1 MRYDLAIIGAGPAGL
16 SALLNAKI
24 RNKSVIIFGVD
35 SPSLTKS
42 ESIKNYLGFGDISG
56 ADLNKAFKKSLE
68 GYDYD
73 QSKEKVQQVYAM
85 GDYFTIML
93 KGNQMIEATS
103 VIVAT
108 GIELKKDLINED
120 KFFAKGV
127 SYCAT
132 CDAALYKGKKVLV
145 IGYNEE
151 SVEEANFT
159 SEIVDQLVFVN
170 MYKEDISL
178 NNSIEVINGE
188 IPSEFLGEDRAKIL
202 KFKSGKEI
210 SADGFFIIR
219 DSSKPSRL
227 VPSIETDSEHIIT
240 DKNCRTNIRGLYAAG
255 DISGRPYQIN
265 KSVGEGQIAALDAA
279 KYISLIEKDI
289 FDKSTLWLINK
300 KIFEIFIL

>member
-24 RNKSVIIFGVD
+24 RNKSVIIFGTD
-35 SPSLTKS
+35 SPSLVNS
-42 ESIKNYLGFGDISG
+42 ESIKNYLGFGDVSG
-56 ADLNKAFKKSLE
+56 KELNDAFKKSLE
-68 GYDYD
+68 AYDYD
-73 QSKEKVQQVYAM
+73 KSDQKVQQVYAM
-85 GDYFTIML
+85 GDYFGLML
-93 KGNQMIEATS
+93 KNNDMVEATS

-151 SVEEANFT
+151 SLEEANFT
-159 SEIVDQLVFVN
+159 SEIVDELIFVN
-170 MYKEDISL
+170 MYKDDIKL
-178 NNSIEVINGE
+178 NDSIEVINGE
-188 IPSEFLGEDRAKIL
+188 VPVEFIGEDRASVL

-227 VPSIETDSEHIIT
+227 VPSIETDEEHIIVH
-240 DKNCRTNIRGLYAAG
+240 DNCRTNIRGLYAAG
-255 DISGRPYQIN
+255 DVAGRPYQIN
-265 KSVGEGQIAALDAA
+265 KSVGQGQVAALDAA
-279 KYISLIEKDI
+279 KYISLLKKDS
-289 FDKSTLWLINK
+289 FDKSTW
-300 KIFEIFIL
+300 

>member
-24 RNKSVIIFGVD
+24 RNKSVIIFGTD
-35 SPSLTKS
+35 SPNLEKS
-42 ESIKNYLGFGDISG
+42 ESIKNYLGFGDVSG
-56 ADLNKAFKKSLE
+56 KELNDAFKKSLE
-68 GYDYD
+68 AYDYD
-73 QSKEKVQQVYAM
+73 KSNQKVQQVYAM
-85 GDYFTIML
+85 GDYFGLML
-93 KGNQMIEATS
+93 KNNDMVEATS

-159 SEIVDQLVFVN
+159 SEIVDELIFVN
-170 MYKEDISL
+170 MYKDDIKL
-178 NNSIEVINGE
+178 NDSIKVISGDV
-188 IPSEFLGEDRAKIL
+188 PVEFIGEDRASIL
-202 KFKSGKEI
+202 KFKSGAEI

-227 VPSIETDSEHIIT
+227 VPSIETDDEHIIVH
-240 DKNCRTNIRGLYAAG
+240 DNCRTNIRGLYAAG
-255 DISGRPYQIN
+255 DVAGRPYQIN
-265 KSVGEGQIAALDAA
+265 KSVGQGQVAALDAA
-279 KYISLIEKDI
+279 KYISLLKKES
-289 FDKSTLWLINK
+289 FDKSTW
-300 KIFEIFIL
+300 

>member
-24 RNKSVIIFGVD
+24 RNKSVIIFGTD
-35 SPSLTKS
+35 SPALVNS
-42 ESIKNYLGFGDISG
+42 ESIKNYLGFGDVSG
-56 ADLNKAFKKSLE
+56 KELNDAFKKSLE
-68 GYDYD
+68 AYDYD
-73 QSKEKVQQVYAM
+73 KSDQKVQQVYAM
-85 GDYFTIML
+85 GDYFGLML
-93 KGNQMIEATS
+93 KNNNMVEATS

-159 SEIVDQLVFVN
+159 SEIVDELIFVN
-170 MYKEDISL
+170 MYKDDIKL
-178 NNSIEVINGE
+178 NDSIKVISGDV
-188 IPSEFLGEDRAKIL
+188 PVEFIGEDRASIL
-202 KFKSGKEI
+202 KFKSGAEI

-227 VPSIETDSEHIIT
+227 VPSIETDDEHIIVH
-240 DKNCRTNIRGLYAAG
+240 DNCRTNIRGLYAAG
-255 DISGRPYQIN
+255 DVAGRPYQIN
-265 KSVGEGQIAALDAA
+265 KSVGQGQVAALDAA
-279 KYISLIEKDI
+279 KYISLLKKDS
-289 FDKSTLWLINK
+289 FDKSTW
-300 KIFEIFIL
+300 

>member
-24 RNKSVIIFGVD
+24 RNKSVIIFGTD
-35 SPSLTKS
+35 SPSLENS
-42 ESIKNYLGFGDISG
+42 ESIKNYLGFGDVSG
-56 ADLNKAFKKSLE
+56 KELNEAFKKSLE
-68 GYDYD
+68 AYDYD
-73 QSKEKVQQVYAM
+73 KSDQKVQQVYAM
-85 GDYFTIML
+85 GDYFGLML
-93 KGNQMIEATS
+93 KNNDMVEATS

-151 SVEEANFT
+151 SLEEANFT
-159 SEIVDQLVFVN
+159 SEIVDELIFVN
-170 MYKEDISL
+170 MYKDDIKL
-178 NNSIEVINGE
+178 NDSIEVINGE
-188 IPSEFLGEDRAKIL
+188 VPVEFIGEDRASVL

-210 SADGFFIIR
+210 AADGFFIIR

-227 VPSIETDSEHIIT
+227 VPSIETDEEHIIVH
-240 DKNCRTNIRGLYAAG
+240 DNCRTNIRGLYAAG
-255 DISGRPYQIN
+255 DVAGRPYQIN
-265 KSVGEGQIAALDAA
+265 KSVGQGQVAALDAA
-279 KYISLIEKDI
+279 KYISLLNKDS
-289 FDKSTLWLINK
+289 FDKSTW
-300 KIFEIFIL
+300 

>member
-24 RNKSVIIFGVD
+24 RNKSVIIFGTD
-35 SPSLTKS
+35 SPNLEKS
-42 ESIKNYLGFGDISG
+42 ESIKNYLGFGDVSG
-56 ADLNKAFKKSLE
+56 KELNDAFKKSLKA
-68 GYDYD
+68 YDYD
-73 QSKEKVQQVYAM
+73 KSDQKVQQVYAM
-85 GDYFTIML
+85 GDYFGLML
-93 KGNQMIEATS
+93 KNNDMVEATS

-151 SVEEANFT
+151 SLEEANFT
-159 SEIVDQLVFVN
+159 SEIVDELIFVN
-170 MYKEDISL
+170 MYKDDIKL
-178 NNSIEVINGE
+178 NDSIEVINGE
-188 IPSEFLGEDRAKIL
+188 VPEEFIGEDRASVL

-210 SADGFFIIR
+210 AADGFFIIR

-227 VPSIETDSEHIIT
+227 VPSIETDDEHIIVH
-240 DKNCRTNIRGLYAAG
+240 DNCRTNIRGLYAAG
-255 DISGRPYQIN
+255 DVAGRPYQIN
-265 KSVGEGQIAALDAA
+265 KSVGQGQVAALDAA
-279 KYISLIEKDI
+279 KYISLLNKDS
-289 FDKSTLWLINK
+289 FDKSTW
-300 KIFEIFIL
+300 

>member
-24 RNKSVIIFGVD
+24 RNKSVIIFGTD
-35 SPSLTKS
+35 SPSLENS
-42 ESIKNYLGFGDISG
+42 ESIKNYLGFGDVSG
-56 ADLNKAFKKSLE
+56 KELNDAFKKSLE
-68 GYDYD
+68 AYDYEKSD
-73 QSKEKVQQVYAM
+73 QKVQQVYAM
-85 GDYFTIML
+85 GDYFGLML
-93 KGNQMIEATS
+93 KNNDMVEATS

-159 SEIVDQLVFVN
+159 SEIVDELIFVN
-170 MYKEDISL
+170 MYKDDIKL
-178 NNSIEVINGE
+178 NDSIKIISGDV
-188 IPSEFLGEDRAKIL
+188 PVEFIGEDRASIL
-202 KFKSGKEI
+202 KFKSGAEI
-210 SADGFFIIR
+210 AADGFFIIR

-227 VPSIETDSEHIIT
+227 VPSIETDDEHIIVH
-240 DKNCRTNIRGLYAAG
+240 DNCRTNIRGLYAAG
-255 DISGRPYQIN
+255 DVAGRPYQIN
-265 KSVGEGQIAALDAA
+265 KSVGQGQVAALDAA
-279 KYISLIEKDI
+279 KYISLLNKDS
-289 FDKSTLWLINK
+289 FDKSTW
-300 KIFEIFIL
+300 

>member
-24 RNKSVIIFGVD
+24 RNKSVIIFGTD
-35 SPSLTKS
+35 SPSLENS
-42 ESIKNYLGFGDISG
+42 ESIKNYLGFGDVSG
-56 ADLNKAFKKSLE
+56 KELNDAFKKSLDP
-68 GYDYD
+68 YDYEKSD
-73 QSKEKVQQVYAM
+73 QKVQQVYAM
-85 GDYFTIML
+85 GDYFGLML
-93 KGNQMIEATS
+93 KNNDMVEATS

-151 SVEEANFT
+151 SLEEANFT
-159 SEIVDQLVFVN
+159 SEIVDELIFVN
-170 MYKEDISL
+170 MYKDDIKL
-178 NNSIEVINGE
+178 NDSIEVISGE
-188 IPSEFLGEDRAKIL
+188 VPVEFIGEDRASVL

-227 VPSIETDSEHIIT
+227 VPSIETDDEHIIVH
-240 DKNCRTNIRGLYAAG
+240 DNCRTNIRGLYAAG
-255 DISGRPYQIN
+255 DVAGRPYQIN
-265 KSVGEGQIAALDAA
+265 KSVGQGQVAALDAA
-279 KYISLIEKDI
+279 KYISLLNKDS
-289 FDKSTLWLINK
+289 FDKSTW
-300 KIFEIFIL
+300 

>member
-24 RNKSVIIFGVD
+24 RNKSVIIFGTD
-35 SPSLTKS
+35 SPNLEKS
-42 ESIKNYLGFGDISG
+42 ESIKNYLGFGDVSG
-56 ADLNKAFKKSLE
+56 KELNDAFKKTLE
-68 GYDYD
+68 AYDYD
-73 QSKEKVQQVYAM
+73 KSDQKVQQVYAM
-85 GDYFTIML
+85 GDYFGLML
-93 KGNQMIEATS
+93 KNNDMVEATS

-159 SEIVDQLVFVN
+159 SEIVDELIFVN
-170 MYKEDISL
+170 MYKDDIKL
-178 NNSIEVINGE
+178 NDSIKVISGDV
-188 IPSEFLGEDRAKIL
+188 PLEFIGEDRASIL
-202 KFKSGKEI
+202 KFKSGVEI

-227 VPSIETDSEHIIT
+227 VPSIETDDEHIIVH
-240 DKNCRTNIRGLYAAG
+240 DNCRTNIRGLYAAG
-255 DISGRPYQIN
+255 DVAGRPYQIN
-265 KSVGEGQIAALDAA
+265 KSVGQGQVAALDAA
-279 KYISLIEKDI
+279 KYISLLKKES
-289 FDKSTLWLINK
+289 FDKSTW
-300 KIFEIFIL
+300 

>member
-24 RNKSVIIFGVD
+24 RNKSVIIFGTD
-35 SPSLTKS
+35 SPNLKKS
-42 ESIKNYLGFGDISG
+42 ESIKNYLGFGDVSG
-56 ADLNKAFKKSLE
+56 KELNDAFKKSLE
-68 GYDYD
+68 AYDYD
-73 QSKEKVQQVYAM
+73 KSDQKVQQVYAM
-85 GDYFTIML
+85 GDYFGLML
-93 KGNQMIEATS
+93 KNNDMVEATS

-159 SEIVDQLVFVN
+159 SEIVDELIFVN
-170 MYKEDISL
+170 MYKDDIKL
-178 NNSIEVINGE
+178 NDSIKVISGDV
-188 IPSEFLGEDRAKIL
+188 PLEFIGEDRASIL

-227 VPSIETDSEHIIT
+227 VPSIETDDEHIIVH
-240 DKNCRTNIRGLYAAG
+240 DNCRTNIRGLYAAG
-255 DISGRPYQIN
+255 DVAGRPYQIN
-265 KSVGEGQIAALDAA
+265 KSVGQGQVAALDAA
-279 KYISLIEKDI
+279 KYISLLKKDS
-289 FDKSTLWLINK
+289 FDKSTW
-300 KIFEIFIL
+300 

>member
-24 RNKSVIIFGVD
+24 RNKSVIIFGTD
-35 SPSLTKS
+35 SPSLENS
-42 ESIKNYLGFGDISG
+42 ESIKNYLGFGDVSG
-56 ADLNKAFKKSLE
+56 KELNDAFKKSLKA
-68 GYDYD
+68 YDYD
-73 QSKEKVQQVYAM
+73 KSDQKVQQVYAM
-85 GDYFTIML
+85 GDYFGLML
-93 KGNQMIEATS
+93 KNNDMVEATS

-159 SEIVDQLVFVN
+159 SEIVDQLIFVN
-170 MYKEDISL
+170 MYKDDIKL
-178 NNSIEVINGE
+178 NDSIEVISGE
-188 IPSEFLGEDRAKIL
+188 VPVEFIGEDRASVL

-227 VPSIETDSEHIIT
+227 VPSIETDDEHIIVH
-240 DKNCRTNIRGLYAAG
+240 DNCRTNIRGLYAAG
-255 DISGRPYQIN
+255 DVAGRPYQIN
-265 KSVGEGQIAALDAA
+265 KSVGQGQVAALDAA
-279 KYISLIEKDI
+279 KYISLLNKDS
-289 FDKSTLWLINK
+289 FDKSTW
-300 KIFEIFIL
+300 

>member
-24 RNKSVIIFGVD
+24 RNKSVIIFGTD
-35 SPSLTKS
+35 SPSLEKS
-42 ESIKNYLGFGDISG
+42 ESIKNYLGFGDVSG
-56 ADLNKAFKKSLE
+56 KELNDAFKKSLE
-68 GYDYD
+68 AYDYD
-73 QSKEKVQQVYAM
+73 KSDQKVQQVYAM
-85 GDYFTIML
+85 GDYFGLML
-93 KGNQMIEATS
+93 KNNDMVEATS

-159 SEIVDQLVFVN
+159 SEIVDELIFVN
-170 MYKEDISL
+170 MYKDDIKL
-178 NNSIEVINGE
+178 NDSIKVISGDV
-188 IPSEFLGEDRAKIL
+188 PVEFIGEDRASIL
-202 KFKSGKEI
+202 KFKSGEEI

-227 VPSIETDSEHIIT
+227 VPSIETDDEHIIVH
-240 DKNCRTNIRGLYAAG
+240 DNCRTNIRGLYAAG
-255 DISGRPYQIN
+255 DIAGRPYQIN
-265 KSVGEGQIAALDAA
+265 KSVGQGQVAALDAA
-279 KYISLIEKDI
+279 KYISLLKKES
-289 FDKSTLWLINK
+289 FDKSTW
-300 KIFEIFIL
+300 

>member
-24 RNKSVIIFGVD
+24 RNKSVIIFGAD
-35 SPSLTKS
+35 SPSLENS
-42 ESIKNYLGFGDISG
+42 ESIKNYLGFGDVSG
-56 ADLNKAFKKSLE
+56 KELNDAFKKSLE
-68 GYDYD
+68 AYDYD
-73 QSKEKVQQVYAM
+73 KSDQKVQQVYAM
-85 GDYFTIML
+85 GDYFGLML
-93 KGNQMIEATS
+93 KNNDMVEATS

-151 SVEEANFT
+151 SLEETNFT
-159 SEIVDQLVFVN
+159 SEIVDELIFVN
-170 MYKEDISL
+170 MYKDDIKL
-178 NNSIEVINGE
+178 NDSIKVINGE
-188 IPSEFLGEDRAKIL
+188 VPVEFIGEDRASVL

-210 SADGFFIIR
+210 AADGFFIIR

-227 VPSIETDSEHIIT
+227 VPSIETDDEHIIVH
-240 DKNCRTNIRGLYAAG
+240 DNCRTNIRGLYAAG
-255 DISGRPYQIN
+255 DVAGRPYQIN
-265 KSVGEGQIAALDAA
+265 KSVGQGQVAALDAA
-279 KYISLIEKDI
+279 KYISLLKKDS
-289 FDKSTLWLINK
+289 FDKSTW
-300 KIFEIFIL
+300 

>member
-24 RNKSVIIFGVD
+24 RNKSVIIFGTD
-35 SPSLTKS
+35 SPSLENS

-56 ADLNKAFKKSLE
+56 KELNDAFKKSLDP
-68 GYDYD
+68 YDYEKSD
-73 QSKEKVQQVYAM
+73 QKVQQVYAM
-85 GDYFTIML
+85 GDYFGLML
-93 KGNQMIEATS
+93 KNNDMVEATS

-108 GIELKKDLINED
+108 GIELKKDMINED

-151 SVEEANFT
+151 SLEEANFT
-159 SEIVDQLVFVN
+159 SEIVDELIFVN
-170 MYKEDISL
+170 MYKDDIKL
-178 NNSIEVINGE
+178 NDSIEVINGE
-188 IPSEFLGEDRAKIL
+188 VPVEFIGEDRASVL

-210 SADGFFIIR
+210 AADGFFIIR

-227 VPSIETDSEHIIT
+227 VPSIETDDEHIIVH
-240 DKNCRTNIRGLYAAG
+240 DNCRTNIRGLYAAG
-255 DISGRPYQIN
+255 DVAGRPYQIN
-265 KSVGEGQIAALDAA
+265 KSVGQGQVAALDAS
-279 KYISLIEKDI
+279 KYISLLKKDS
-289 FDKSTLWLINK
+289 FDKSTW
-300 KIFEIFIL
+300 

>member
-24 RNKSVIIFGVD
+24 RNKSVIIFGTD
-35 SPSLTKS
+35 SPSLENS
-42 ESIKNYLGFGDISG
+42 ESIKNYLGFGDVSG
-56 ADLNKAFKKSLE
+56 KELNDAFKKSLE
-68 GYDYD
+68 AYDYEKSD
-73 QSKEKVQQVYAM
+73 QKVQQVYAM
-85 GDYFTIML
+85 GDYFGLML
-93 KGNQMIEATS
+93 KNNDMVEATS

-159 SEIVDQLVFVN
+159 SEIVDQLIFVN
-170 MYKEDISL
+170 MYKDDIKL
-178 NNSIEVINGE
+178 NDSIEVISGE
-188 IPSEFLGEDRAKIL
+188 VPVEFIGEDRASVL

-227 VPSIETDSEHIIT
+227 VPSIETDEEHIIVH
-240 DKNCRTNIRGLYAAG
+240 DNCRTNIRGLYAAG
-255 DISGRPYQIN
+255 DVAGRPYQIN
-265 KSVGEGQIAALDAA
+265 KSVGQGQVAALDAA
-279 KYISLIEKDI
+279 KYISLLKKDS
-289 FDKSTLWLINK
+289 FDKSTW
-300 KIFEIFIL
+300 

>member
-24 RNKSVIIFGVD
+24 RNKSVIIFGTD
-35 SPSLTKS
+35 SPSLENS
-42 ESIKNYLGFGDISG
+42 ESIKNYLGFGDVSG
-56 ADLNKAFKKSLE
+56 KELNEAFKKSLE
-68 GYDYD
+68 AYDYD
-73 QSKEKVQQVYAM
+73 KSDQKVQQVYAM
-85 GDYFTIML
+85 GDYFGLML
-93 KGNQMIEATS
+93 KNNDMVEATS

-151 SVEEANFT
+151 SLEEANFT
-159 SEIVDQLVFVN
+159 SEIVDELIFVN
-170 MYKEDISL
+170 MYKDDIKL
-178 NNSIEVINGE
+178 NDSIEVINGE
-188 IPSEFLGEDRAKIL
+188 VPVEFIGEDRASVL

-227 VPSIETDSEHIIT
+227 VPSIETDDEHIIVH
-240 DKNCRTNIRGLYAAG
+240 DNCRTNIRGLYAAG
-255 DISGRPYQIN
+255 DVAGRPYQIN
-265 KSVGEGQIAALDAA
+265 KSVGQGQVAALDAA
-279 KYISLIEKDI
+279 KYISLLKKDS
-289 FDKSTLWLINK
+289 FDKSTW
-300 KIFEIFIL
+300 

>member
-24 RNKSVIIFGVD
+24 RNKSVIIFGTD
-35 SPSLTKS
+35 SPSLVNS
-42 ESIKNYLGFGDISG
+42 ESIKNYLGFGDVSG
-56 ADLNKAFKKSLE
+56 KELNDAFKKSLE
-68 GYDYD
+68 AYDYD
-73 QSKEKVQQVYAM
+73 KSDQKVQQVYAM
-85 GDYFTIML
+85 GDYFGLML
-93 KGNQMIEATS
+93 KNNDMVEATS

-159 SEIVDQLVFVN
+159 SEIVDELIFVN
-170 MYKEDISL
+170 MYKDDIKL
-178 NNSIEVINGE
+178 NDSIKIISGDV
-188 IPSEFLGEDRAKIL
+188 PVEFIGEDRASIL
-202 KFKSGKEI
+202 RFKSGAEI

-227 VPSIETDSEHIIT
+227 VPSIETDDEHIIVHN
-240 DKNCRTNIRGLYAAG
+240 NCRTNIRGLYAAG
-255 DISGRPYQIN
+255 DVAGRPYQIN
-265 KSVGEGQIAALDAA
+265 KSVGQGQVAALDAA
-279 KYISLIEKDI
+279 KYISLLKKES
-289 FDKSTLWLINK
+289 FDKSTW
-300 KIFEIFIL
+300 

>member
-24 RNKSVIIFGVD
+24 RNKSVIIFGTD
-35 SPSLTKS
+35 SPSLENS
-42 ESIKNYLGFGDISG
+42 ESIKNYLGFGDVSG
-56 ADLNKAFKKSLE
+56 KELNEAFKKSLE
-68 GYDYD
+68 AYDYD
-73 QSKEKVQQVYAM
+73 KSDQKVQQVYAM
-85 GDYFTIML
+85 GDYFGLML
-93 KGNQMIEATS
+93 KNNDMVEATS

-159 SEIVDQLVFVN
+159 SEIVDELIFVN
-170 MYKEDISL
+170 MYKDDIKL
-178 NNSIEVINGE
+178 NDSIKVISGDV
-188 IPSEFLGEDRAKIL
+188 PVEFIGEDRASIL
-202 KFKSGKEI
+202 KFKSGTEI

-227 VPSIETDSEHIIT
+227 VPSIETDDQHIIVH
-240 DKNCRTNIRGLYAAG
+240 DNCRTNIRGLYAVG
-255 DISGRPYQIN
+255 DVAGRPYQIN
-265 KSVGEGQIAALDAA
+265 KSVGQGQVAALDAA
-279 KYISLIEKDI
+279 RYISLLKKDS
-289 FDKSTLWLINK
+289 FDKSTW
-300 KIFEIFIL
+300 

>member
-24 RNKSVIIFGVD
+24 RNKSVIIFGTD
-35 SPSLTKS
+35 SPNLEKS
-42 ESIKNYLGFGDISG
+42 ESIKNYLGFGDVSG
-56 ADLNKAFKKSLE
+56 KELNDAFKKTLE
-68 GYDYD
+68 AYDYD
-73 QSKEKVQQVYAM
+73 KSDQKVQQVYAM
-85 GDYFTIML
+85 GDYFGLML
-93 KGNQMIEATS
+93 KNNDMVEATS

-108 GIELKKDLINED
+108 GIELKKDLIKED

-159 SEIVDQLVFVN
+159 SEIVDELIFVN
-170 MYKEDISL
+170 MYKDDIKL
-178 NNSIEVINGE
+178 NDSIKVISGDV
-188 IPSEFLGEDRAKIL
+188 PLEFIGEDRASIL
-202 KFKSGKEI
+202 KFKSGVEI

-227 VPSIETDSEHIIT
+227 VPSIETDDEHIIVH
-240 DKNCRTNIRGLYAAG
+240 DNCRTNIRGLYAAG
-255 DISGRPYQIN
+255 DVAGRPYQIN
-265 KSVGEGQIAALDAA
+265 KSVGQGQVAALDAA
-279 KYISLIEKDI
+279 KYISLLKKES
-289 FDKSTLWLINK
+289 FDKSTW
-300 KIFEIFIL
+300 

>member
-24 RNKSVIIFGVD
+24 RNKSVIIFGTD
-35 SPSLTKS
+35 SPNLEKS
-42 ESIKNYLGFGDISG
+42 ESIKNYLGFGDVSG
-56 ADLNKAFKKSLE
+56 KELNDAFKKSLE
-68 GYDYD
+68 GYDYEKSD
-73 QSKEKVQQVYAM
+73 QKVQQVYAM
-85 GDYFTIML
+85 GDYFGLML
-93 KGNQMIEATS
+93 KNNDMVEATS

-159 SEIVDQLVFVN
+159 SEIVDELIFVN
-170 MYKEDISL
+170 MYKDDIKL
-178 NNSIEVINGE
+178 NDSIEVISGE
-188 IPSEFLGEDRAKIL
+188 VPVEFIGEDRASVL

-210 SADGFFIIR
+210 AADGFFIIR

-227 VPSIETDSEHIIT
+227 VPSIETDEEHIIVH
-240 DKNCRTNIRGLYAAG
+240 DNCRTNIRGLYAAG
-255 DISGRPYQIN
+255 DVAGRPYQIN
-265 KSVGEGQIAALDAA
+265 KSVGQGQVAALDAS
-279 KYISLIEKDI
+279 KYISLLKKDS
-289 FDKSTLWLINK
+289 FDKSTW
-300 KIFEIFIL
+300 